1 MENLHKTAIGAFS
14 ALLSIFAP
22 VQALICCAL
31 VFVTIDFLT
40 GIIAGYK
47 RAQRRGSTWG
57 FESEKAWKTIYKL
70 VFIFGGIMLAWLID
84 HYILSFMELH
94 LANIFTGFVCG
105 VEFWSYLEN
114 AAEITQHPIFRRLR
128 KEMQTRLDRELNAV
142 AQEEA

>member
-31 VFVTIDFLT
+31 VFVAIDFVT
-40 GIIAGYK
+40 GVMASRK
-47 RAQRRGSTWG
+47 RAKRTEIPWL

-70 VFIFGGIMLAWLID
+70 VFIFGGIMLSWLID
-84 HYILSFMELH
+84 HYILAFMALN

-114 AAEITQHPIFRRLR
+114 AAEISEHPIFRRLK
-128 KEMQTRLDRELNAV
+128 KEMKQRLEHELNTPKNK
-142 AQEEA
+142 